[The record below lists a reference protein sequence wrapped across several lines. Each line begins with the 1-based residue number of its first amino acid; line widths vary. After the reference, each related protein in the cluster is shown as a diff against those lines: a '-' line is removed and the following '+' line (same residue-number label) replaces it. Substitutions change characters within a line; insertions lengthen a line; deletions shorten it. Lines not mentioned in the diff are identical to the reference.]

1 VLSYLA
7 NYMGYQ
13 GADEERLKLLEIF
26 KAFDINGDG

>member
-1 VLSYLA
+1 
-7 NYMGYQ
+7 MGYQ